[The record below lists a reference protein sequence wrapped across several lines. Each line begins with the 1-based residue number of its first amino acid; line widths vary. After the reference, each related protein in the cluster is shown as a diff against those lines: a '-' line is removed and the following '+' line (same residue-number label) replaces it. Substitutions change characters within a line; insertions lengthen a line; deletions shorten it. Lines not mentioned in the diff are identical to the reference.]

1 MAIYS
6 DYLNASLASD
16 FRLLTEE
23 RKTQLRR
30 ISKLRGGRDVLVFAA
45 DINSQNPDT
54 PIGQIDHLPISDQLA
69 NLHGDALDL
78 VLETHGGSGE
88 SAEEIV
94 RIIRDKY
101 EHVAVIVPGWAK
113 SAGTIITMAADE
125 ILMGPISALGPIDA
139 QLFWQG
145 KQFSA
150 EALLEG
156 LNKIKAD
163 VDKTGVLN
171 KAYIPILQ
179 GISPGELQSAQNAL
193 DFSKVLVTQWLTRY
207 KFKDWTEHHSTGQP
221 VSSEER
227 EERAKEIAEQL
238 CDHSRWLTHSRSI
251 RIADLRDMRLR
262 VTDYS
267 EDSKL
272 YNAITRYYALLQ
284 MSFATNI
291 FKVYE
296 TTESQIYKFDVAAV
310 TPAQPMQAQKVE
322 LGVQCK
328 KCNTVSRIQA
338 NFEPDEK
345 LEKGCLPFPKDN
357 KFHCPKCQTEHDLSD
372 TRRQLE
378 AQAKRAIV

>member
-88 SAEEIV
+88 SVEEIV

>member
-1 MAIYS
+1 M
-6 DYLNASLASD
+6 
-16 FRLLTEE
+16 
-23 RKTQLRR
+23 
-30 ISKLRGGRDVLVFAA
+30 LVFAA